1 MPFNH
6 YYQRELSAQRPL
18 GKRFAGRCP
27 ALARTLE
34 TP

>member
-18 GKRFAGRCP
+18 KRFAGRCP
-27 ALARTLE
+27 ALARTLDG